1 MGKGIDDTPKADVKV
16 IALVGTDP
24 GPQGAGVKELL
35 VAVAALEARI
45 AAIEAKVGI

>member
-1 MGKGIDDTPKADVKV
+1 MGKGIDDSTKADAKV
-16 IALVGTDP
+16 AALVGSDP

-45 AAIEAKVGI
+45 VAIEAKVGL